1 MTKLLVIEDEQPI
14 LEEVLDWLQ
23 FEGYESVGETDGL
36 SGLKAAIDHQPD
48 LIVCDITMP
57 EMDGYGVLMELR
69 KHPATAKIPF
79 MFLTARADKPF
90 MRHGMELGADDYLT
104 KPFTRAEL
112 LSAIR
117 GRLQRHQQINDL
129 YRHEFEA
136 FKLKLVR
143 MVTHQIKTP
152 LMSVTFVRDVIERQF
167 DQLDQEQIHD
177 LLETLRS
184 GTDRLEHL
192 VQQTVYVAQIEA
204 GIITRESVQQS
215 QTHVHLWN
223 VIPPAV
229 DLARRMTYRNNGTQ
243 IIVDQRDAD
252 AFFMGD
258 TAMIKHALAE
268 LISNAICF
276 SPDQM
281 PVTISQWASEGY
293 VWISIFDHG
302 KGMSKQEA
310 NQAQQ
315 AFEQINRERFEQ
327 QGLGLGLTI
336 ARQLIELNDGL
347 FEISSASG
355 KGTQITMGFRTSNA
369 VRV

>member
-1 MTKLLVIEDEQPI
+1 MAKLLVIDDEQPI

-23 FEGYESVGETDGL
+23 FEGYEGFGETNGL
-36 SGLKAAIDHQPD
+36 SGLKAAQDRQPD

-57 EMDGYGVLMELR
+57 EMDGYAVLMELR
-69 KHPATAKIPF
+69 KHPATARIPF

-117 GRLQRHQQINDL
+117 GRLQRHQFINESH
-129 YRHEFEA
+129 RQEFET

-143 MVTHQIKTP
+143 MVTHQLKTP

-167 DQLDQEQIHD
+167 DQLDQDQIRD

-192 VQQTVYVAQIEA
+192 VQQTVYMSQIEG
-204 GIITRESVQQS
+204 GILTKEFIQQTRASI
-215 QTHVHLWN
+215 HLWN
-223 VIPPAV
+223 IIPSAV
-229 DLARRMTYRNNGTQ
+229 DLARRITYRNSDAR

-252 AFFMGD
+252 ASFMGD
-258 TAMIKHALAE
+258 AAMLKHAIAE
-268 LISNAICF
+268 LIGNAISF

-281 PVTISQWASEGY
+281 PVTISQWVSDGY
-293 VWISIFDHG
+293 VWISVFDHG
-302 KGMSKQEA
+302 MGMSRQET

-315 AFEQINRERFEQ
+315 AFEQIHRERLEQ

-347 FEISSASG
+347 FEIGSASG
-355 KGTQITMGFRTSNA
+355 KGTQITMGFRIAN
-369 VRV
+369 